1 MNLNSDKETI
11 TGKNKTKKI
20 SLSIDN
26 MENATDADTDIKY
39 SSNGTHVILDVWGCT
54 FDELNDINLAIS
66 FIMQVIEDANMHMLN
81 MSFKKFKPQ
90 GLTVVG
96 LLSESH
102 ISIHTYPEYKYAA
115 IDLFTCGKGSPL
127 SSLEK
132 NLPLYFTIE
141 QVSSMV
147 IERGIR
153 AKPFGKTRII
163 NDGHVTNLPT
173 RPLPETD

>member
-1 MNLNSDKETI
+1 MHLNSDTEDI
-11 TGKNKTKKI
+11 TAQDKI
-20 SLSIDN
+20 KDKAINLTAADT
-26 MENATDADTDIKY
+26 AADTDTAMTY

-66 FIMQVIEDANMHMLN
+66 FIMQVVEDADMHMLN
-81 MSFKKFKPQ
+81 LSFKKFEPQ

-102 ISIHTYPEYKYAA
+102 ISLHTYPEYEYAA
-115 IDLFTCGKGSPL
+115 IDLFTCGNGSPL

-147 IERGIR
+147 IERGTR
-153 AKPFGKTRII
+153 ANPFGRTKII
-163 NDGHVTNLPT
+163 NDGHVTDLPT
-173 RPLPETD
+173 RPLPAED

>member
-1 MNLNSDKETI
+1 MHLDSDPEDVTE
-11 TGKNKTKKI
+11 KNNTKKI
-20 SLSIDN
+20 SLAIDDI
-26 MENATDADTDIKY
+26 EQAADADAGMEY

-66 FIMQVIEDANMHMLN
+66 FIMQVVADADMHMLN
-81 MSFKKFKPQ
+81 MSFKKFEPQ

-102 ISIHTYPEYKYAA
+102 ISIHTYPEYEYAA
-115 IDLFTCGKGSPL
+115 IDLFTCGNGSPL

-132 NLPLYFTIE
+132 NLPLYYTIE

-147 IERGIR
+147 IERGVR
-153 AKPFGKTRII
+153 KAPFGKTRVI
-163 NDGHVTNLPT
+163 NDGKVTVLPI
-173 RPLPETD
+173 RPLPAMD

>member
-1 MNLNSDKETI
+1 MHLDSDIENTTDKATA
-11 TGKNKTKKI
+11 KSI
-20 SLSIDN
+20 SLNVDDMDN
-26 MENATDADTDIKY
+26 DIAY

-66 FIMQVIEDANMHMLN
+66 FIMQVVEDAHMHMLN
-81 MSFKKFKPQ
+81 MSFKKFEPQ

-102 ISIHTYPEYKYAA
+102 ISIHTYPEYEYAA
-115 IDLFTCGKGSPL
+115 IDLFTCGNGSPL

-147 IERGIR
+147 IERGTR
-153 AKPFGKTRII
+153 ANPFGKTRII
-163 NDGHVTNLPT
+163 NDGKVTVLPI
-173 RPLPETD
+173 RPLPAED